1 MKKSFSKIKKRIS
14 LLSNNKSQYKS
25 CDWKIIENYKIS
37 MTDEEKSHFTKVI
50 KRLFFQ
56 LEKKNFIEKIFV
68 VTHPHKLQLTTQK
81 YPIDVSDIVKM
92 TVKNYKKVEHI
103 NFSKILKE
111 DKSFY
116 SDFNTIW
123 LNDNIHLNQENYK
136 KFFNKIIQKVSES

>member
-1 MKKSFSKIKKRIS
+1 
-14 LLSNNKSQYKS
+14 
-25 CDWKIIENYKIS
+25 
-37 MTDEEKSHFTKVI
+37 
-50 KRLFFQ
+50 
-56 LEKKNFIEKIFV
+56 
-68 VTHPHKLQLTTQK
+68 
-81 YPIDVSDIVKM
+81 M

-136 KFFNKIIQKVSES
+136 KLFNKIIQKVSES